1 MIPAIGLTS
10 VFDLLAQ
17 YMVAMLRLGAF
28 LIASPVFGGRFI
40 PLPIRVLATAV
51 IALPVMMN
59 APVPTPQDIADLR
72 FVAVVMAELT
82 IGLSAGLVLAI
93 MFGAASIAGD
103 RIAATAGLSFAAQF
117 DPAAGG
123 QTPVVSQIFG
133 LFLLSCFIGSEGH
146 LTAIRLILESYTTL
160 PIGSS
165 LNPAILITAGLYA
178 GGQMFIIASTMM
190 LPVVS
195 VLLILNI
202 VIGVLTRSAPQ
213 LNVFSFGFPVTM
225 TATMVLIYIF
235 APGLIASFEDLVTES
250 LRLLT
255 DLLRDLSN
263 G

>member
-1 MIPAIGLTS
+1 MIPATGLTE
-10 VFDLLAQ
+10 VFDVLAQ

-28 LIASPVFGGRFI
+28 MIASPVYGGRFI
-40 PLPIRVLATAV
+40 PLPIRVLATVV
-51 IALPVMMN
+51 IALPVMMQ
-59 APVPTPQDIADLR
+59 APLPDPGIIADLR
-72 FVAVVMAELT
+72 FVAVVMGELT
-82 IGLSAGLVLAI
+82 IGLAAGLVLSI
-93 MFGAASIAGD
+93 LFGAASVAGD
-103 RIAATAGLSFAAQF
+103 RIASTAGLGFAAQF

-133 LFLLSCFIGSEGH
+133 LFLLSCFIGTDGH
-146 LTAIRLILESYTTL
+146 LTAIRLILESYSTL

-165 LNPAILITAGLYA
+165 LNPAVLVNAGLYA
-178 GGQMFIIASTMM
+178 GGAMFVIASTMM

-202 VIGVLTRSAPQ
+202 VIGVLTRAAPQ

-235 APGLIASFEDLVTES
+235 APGLITSFDDLVADA
-250 LRLLT
+250 LRILSELLEA
-255 DLLRDLSN
+255 LVN

>member
-1 MIPAIGLTS
+1 MIPAIGLNV

-28 LIASPVFGGRFI
+28 MIASPVFGGRFI
-40 PLPIRVLATAV
+40 PLPIRILATAV
-51 IALPVMMN
+51 IALPVMAN
-59 APVPTPQDIADLR
+59 APLPDPSTIADLR
-72 FVAVVMAELT
+72 FIAVIMAELT
-82 IGLSAGLVLAI
+82 IGIAAGLVLSI
-93 MFGAASIAGD
+93 LFGAASVAGD
-103 RIAATAGLSFAAQF
+103 RIASTAGLGFAAQF

-133 LFLLSCFIGSEGH
+133 LFLLSCFIGTEGH
-146 LTAIRLILESYTTL
+146 LTAIRLILDSYTTL

-165 LNPAILITAGLYA
+165 LNPTVLISAGLHA

-202 VIGVLTRSAPQ
+202 VIGVLTRAAPQ

-225 TATMVLIYIF
+225 TATMLLIYLF
-235 APGLIASFEDLVTES
+235 APGLISSFEDLIDIS
-250 LRLLT
+250 LRTLAELMEALT
-255 DLLRDLSN
+255 D

>member
-1 MIPAIGLTS
+1 MIPAIGLTA
-10 VFDLLAQ
+10 VFDILAQ

-51 IALPVMMN
+51 IALPVMMQ
-59 APVPTPQDIADLR
+59 APLPAPDTIAQVR
-72 FVAVVMAELT
+72 FVAVVMSELT
-82 IGLSAGLVLAI
+82 IGLSAGLVLSI
-93 MFGAASIAGD
+93 LFGAASVAGD
-103 RIAATAGLSFAAQF
+103 RIASTAGLGFAAQF

-133 LFLLSCFIGSEGH
+133 LFLLSCFIGTEGH
-146 LTAIRLILESYTTL
+146 LTAIRLILESYTSL

-165 LNPAILITAGLYA
+165 LNPAVLVSAGLHA
-178 GGQMFIIASTMM
+178 GGAMFIIASTMM
-190 LPVVS
+190 LPIVS

-202 VIGVLTRSAPQ
+202 VIGVLTRAAPQ

-225 TATMVLIYIF
+225 TATMLLIYLF
-235 APGLIASFEDLVTES
+235 APGLITSFDDLVATS
-250 LRLLT
+250 LTTLAELLEALV
-255 DLLRDLSN
+255 D

>member
-1 MIPAIGLTS
+1 MIPALGLTA

-59 APVPTPQDIADLR
+59 APLPDPQTIADLR

-82 IGLSAGLVLAI
+82 IGLSAGLVVTI
-93 MFGAASIAGD
+93 MFGAASVAGD
-103 RIAATAGLSFAAQF
+103 RIASTAGLSFAAQF

-133 LFLLSCFIGSEGH
+133 LFLLSCFIGTEGH

-165 LNPAILITAGLYA
+165 LNPAILITSGLYA

-202 VIGVLTRSAPQ
+202 VIGVLTRAAPQ

-235 APGLIASFEDLVTES
+235 APGLIASFDDLVAEA